1 MFCLINSGGYLD
13 HSRWGHQSGRSVGR
27 PSALRII
34 NQTGRTHPLRNSRRF
49 DGRGG
54 VPELRRAPLPMSALD
69 ILRETVRILRA
80 DPSPFMTTLALLI
93 CPVSAALLSDV
104 LAPHAAT
111 EALSRRLARLA
122 IASGLPPL
130 HPLLQLCRRLAASIL
145 SAAACFPLLATA
157 LLLARSS
164 ISYSVACSYA
174 GKNSLHSEFFA
185 VVRRIWP
192 RLLSTYICVCASISA
207 CLSIFIALILLVCN
221 VFAVMGY
228 PPEIIVYPA
237 FITVLIFSMVYAHTI
252 ILCNLAGVISVLEE
266 VSGLQALFRSVQV
279 IRGQTQAG
287 LLIFLGS
294 TIGMALVEGL
304 FEHRVKTLSYGDG
317 SSRLWEGPLLV
328 FLYSFVVLVDSMMSA
343 VFYFTCRSSIIEET
357 GEDAQLLEPKG
368 NVSAKA
374 MDS

>member
-130 HPLLQLCRRLAASIL
+130 QPLLQLCRRLAASIL

-237 FITVLIFSMVYAHTI
+237 LITVLIFSMVYAHTI

-294 TIGMALVEGL
+294 TVGMALVEGL